1 MRTLKKAILK
11 VASTFQSVHICI
23 NEGGNTMTLV
33 TFLKHFS
40 MVFNI
45 YHSLSLL
52 VLLMMSLK
60 ELNSKCPAHR
70 MSVVKWAG

>member
-1 MRTLKKAILK
+1 MRTLKSAILK
-11 VASTFQSVHICI
+11 AASTFQSVHICI
-23 NEGGNTMTLV
+23 NGGANTMTLV

-40 MVFNI
+40 MIFNI

-70 MSVVKWAG
+70 MSVVTCAG